1 MKGFNSKLT
10 GWLALLVGLL
20 GILAVVSLVVFF
32 VGLFQSI
39 SSLSFMGALND
50 KLNAVTGILSA
61 ALATALQSSLRQW
74 APRLRLALLIGTWA
88 GALAVALGSWLVVTG
103 RTGFEL
109 ASYYYFFGNG
119 LIGLWLWMLN
129 RITRRQNSW
138 PRKLNGLGLIA
149 GAFMMVGLLGLYGIL
164 AGLDGE
170 GYSPLIMVTG
180 ISFLGIGVLYPIWCL
195 RLGGWIL
202 SKQENG
208 LLL

>member
-1 MKGFNSKLT
+1 MNGFNSKIT

-20 GILAVVSLVVFF
+20 GILAVVSLIVFF
-32 VGLFQSI
+32 I
-39 SSLSFMGALND
+39 SSLSFMGTLND
-50 KLNAVTGILSA
+50 KINAVTGILSA
-61 ALATALQSSLRQW
+61 ALATALQSSLRQL
-74 APRLRLALLIGTWA
+74 APRLRLILLIGTWV
-88 GALAVALGSWLVVTG
+88 GAFAVAFGSWLVVTG

-119 LIGLWLWMLN
+119 LIGFWLWMLN
-129 RITRRQNSW
+129 RMTRRQNSW
-138 PRKLNGLGLIA
+138 PRQMNGLGLIA

-164 AGLDGE
+164 AGLDGG

-202 SKQENG
+202 SKQENV
-208 LLL
+208 LLV

>member
-1 MKGFNSKLT
+1 MKGFNSKIT

-20 GILAVVSLVVFF
+20 GVLAVISLVIFF

-39 SSLSFMGALND
+39 SSLSFMGSLND
-50 KLNAVTGILSA
+50 KINAVTGILSA

-74 APRLRLALLIGTWA
+74 APRLSVALLV
-88 GALAVALGSWLVVTG
+88 GAWVGAFAVAFGSWLVVTG
-103 RTGFEL
+103 RTSFEL

-129 RITRRQNSW
+129 RMARRQDNW

-164 AGLDGE
+164 AGLDGG
-170 GYSPLIMVTG
+170 GYSPLIKVTG
-180 ISFLGIGVLYPIWCL
+180 ISFLGIGLLYPIWCL
-195 RLGGWIL
+195 WLARWIL
-202 SKQENG
+202 SKHEDG